1 MSRSSTRAS
10 GWASAEPPERFM
22 SVFGDIHLV
31 AVQDERSSD
40 RVAHR
45 PFVVD
50 YEDPH
55 EPESETGL

>member
-1 MSRSSTRAS
+1 
-10 GWASAEPPERFM
+10 M